1 MDLITEDWKTEVPVD
16 MEVAGGFKRTMTQL
30 KLQEGAMGVVDTVIV
45 FRILKM
51 MTRKWEE
58 MDAFKFGL
66 IDANGK
72 RIKGVKPKTS
82 EEKNSFT
89 LLHRLVF
96 NLKRV
101 LELLPFG
108 RTRLASYGASLAL
121 LKEHFNIDGE
131 PLERHFYQYLKEN
144 DMVLDLLEGHDN
156 LNNLEKGK
164 EYELRLSVWN
174 EEDNIGT
181 RGDRVQVLGKSD
193 NVMGVDIYKAYNI
206 NTDQSMLITGHD
218 VK

>member
-1 MDLITEDWKTEVPVD
+1 
-16 MEVAGGFKRTMTQL
+16 MTQVDL
-30 KLQEGAMGVVDTVIV
+30 KEGAMNVVDTVIV

-58 MDAFKFGL
+58 MDAYKFGL
-66 IDANGK
+66 IDDNGK
-72 RIKGVKPKTS
+72 RIKSKKPKTS

-108 RTRLASYGASLAL
+108 RTRLASYAASLAL

-131 PLERHFYQYLKEN
+131 SLERHFYQYLKEN
-144 DMVLDLLEGHDN
+144 DLVLDLLEGHDN
-156 LNNLEKGK
+156 MNNLQKGK
-164 EYELRLSVWN
+164 QYELRQSVWN
-174 EEDNIGT
+174 EEDNVGY
-181 RGDRVQVLGKSD
+181 RGDQVQVLGRTD
-193 NVMGVDIYKAYNI
+193 NVMGVDIYRVYNI
-206 NTDQSMLITGHD
+206 TQDQSMLITGHD
-218 VK
+218 IK

>member
-1 MDLITEDWKTEVPVD
+1 MKQV
-16 MEVAGGFKRTMTQL
+16 

-51 MTRKWEE
+51 LTRKWEE

-66 IDANGK
+66 IDDNGK
-72 RIKGVKPKTS
+72 RIKNVKPKGS
-82 EEKNSFT
+82 EQKNSYT

-108 RTRLASYGASLAL
+108 RTRLASYAASLAL
-121 LKEHFNIDGE
+121 LKENFNIDGE
-131 PLERHFYQYLKEN
+131 SLERHFYQYLKEN
-144 DMVLDLLEGHDN
+144 DLVLDLLEGHDN
-156 LNNLEKGK
+156 MNNLQKGLQ
-164 EYELRLSVWN
+164 YELRQSVWN
-174 EEDNIGT
+174 EEDCIGT
-181 RGDRVQVLGKSD
+181 RGDQVQVLGRTD
-193 NVMGVDIYKAYNI
+193 NVMGVDIYRVYNI
-206 NTDQSMLITGHD
+206 TQDQSMLITGHD

>member
-1 MDLITEDWKTEVPVD
+1 
-16 MEVAGGFKRTMTQL
+16 MTQVQL
-30 KLQEGAMGVVDTVIV
+30 KEGAMNVVDTVIV

-58 MDAFKFGL
+58 MDVFKFGL

-72 RIKGVKPKTS
+72 RIKSVKPKTS

-108 RTRLASYGASLAL
+108 RTRLASYAASLAL
-121 LKEHFNIDGE
+121 LKEHFEIDGKY
-131 PLERHFYQYLKEN
+131 LEESFYTHLKEN
-144 DMVLDLLEGHDN
+144 DLILDLLEGHDN
-156 LNNLEKGK
+156 MNNLQKGK
-164 EYELRLSVWN
+164 EYELRQSVWN
-174 EEDNIGT
+174 EEDNIGY
-181 RGDRVQVLGKSD
+181 RGDYVQVLGKTD
-193 NVMGVDIYKAYNI
+193 TVMGVDIYRVYNRSQ
-206 NTDQSMLITGHD
+206 DQSMLITGHD

>member
-1 MDLITEDWKTEVPVD
+1 ML
-16 MEVAGGFKRTMTQL
+16 
-30 KLQEGAMGVVDTVIV
+30 
-45 FRILKM
+45 
-51 MTRKWEE
+51 TRKWED

-66 IDANGK
+66 IDDNGK
-72 RIKGVKPKTS
+72 RIKGVKPKGS
-82 EEKNSFT
+82 EQKNSYT

-108 RTRLASYGASLAL
+108 RTRLASYAASLAL
-121 LKEHFNIDGE
+121 LKENFYIDGE
-131 PLERHFYQYLKEN
+131 ALERHFYSYLKEN

-156 LNNLEKGK
+156 LNNLQKGM

-174 EEDNIGT
+174 EENNIGI
-181 RGDRVQVLGKSD
+181 RGDRVQVLGKID
-193 NVMGVDIYKAYNI
+193 NVMGVDIYRAYNYDQ
-206 NTDQSMLITGHD
+206 DQSMIMAGHD

>member
-1 MDLITEDWKTEVPVD
+1 
-16 MEVAGGFKRTMTQL
+16 MTQVQL
-30 KLQEGAMGVVDTVIV
+30 KEGAMGVVDTVIV

-58 MDAFKFGL
+58 MDAYKFGL
-66 IDANGK
+66 IDDNGK
-72 RIKGVKPKTS
+72 RIKSKKPKTS

-108 RTRLASYGASLAL
+108 RTRLASYAASLAL

-131 PLERHFYQYLKEN
+131 SLERHFYQYLKEN
-144 DMVLDLLEGHDN
+144 DLVLDLLEGHDN
-156 LNNLEKGK
+156 MNNLQKGK
-164 EYELRLSVWN
+164 QYELRQSVWN
-174 EEDNIGT
+174 EENNVGY
-181 RGDRVQVLGKSD
+181 RGDQVQVLGRTD
-193 NVMGVDIYKAYNI
+193 NVMGVDIYRVYNI
-206 NTDQSMLITGHD
+206 TQDQSMLITGHD
-218 VK
+218 IK

>member
-1 MDLITEDWKTEVPVD
+1 MKQVN
-16 MEVAGGFKRTMTQL
+16 L
-30 KLQEGAMGVVDTVIV
+30 KEGAMGVVDTVIV

-51 MTRKWEE
+51 LTRKWED

-66 IDANGK
+66 IDDNGK
-72 RIKGVKPKTS
+72 RIKGVKPKGS
-82 EEKNSFT
+82 EQKNSYT

-108 RTRLASYGASLAL
+108 RTRLASYAASLAL

-156 LNNLEKGK
+156 LNNLQKGM

-174 EEDNIGT
+174 EENIIGQ
-181 RGDRVQVLGKSD
+181 RGDRVQVLGQTD
-193 NVMGVDIYKAYNI
+193 NVMGVAIYKAYNF
-206 NTDQSMLITGHD
+206 DQDESMLITGHD

>member
-1 MDLITEDWKTEVPVD
+1 
-16 MEVAGGFKRTMTQL
+16 MTQVQL
-30 KLQEGAMGVVDTVIV
+30 KEGAMNVVDTVIV

-72 RIKGVKPKTS
+72 RIKSVKPKTS

-108 RTRLASYGASLAL
+108 RTRLASYAASLAL
-121 LKEHFNIDGE
+121 LKEHFEIDGKY
-131 PLERHFYQYLKEN
+131 LEESFYTYLKEN
-144 DMVLDLLEGHDN
+144 DLVLDLLEGHDN
-156 LNNLEKGK
+156 MNNLQKGK
-164 EYELRLSVWN
+164 EYELRQSVWN
-174 EEDNIGT
+174 EEDNIGH
-181 RGDRVQVLGKSD
+181 RGDYVQVLGKTD
-193 NVMGVDIYKAYNI
+193 TVMGVDIYRVYNRSQ
-206 NTDQSMLITGHD
+206 DQSMLITGHD

>member
-1 MDLITEDWKTEVPVD
+1 
-16 MEVAGGFKRTMTQL
+16 MTQVDL
-30 KLQEGAMGVVDTVIV
+30 KEGAMNVVDTVIV

-58 MDAFKFGL
+58 MDAYKFGL
-66 IDANGK
+66 IDDNGK
-72 RIKGVKPKTS
+72 RIKSKKPKTS

-108 RTRLASYGASLAL
+108 RTRLASYAASLAL
-121 LKEHFNIDGE
+121 LKENFNIDGE
-131 PLERHFYQYLKEN
+131 YLERHFYQYLKEN
-144 DMVLDLLEGHDN
+144 DLVLDLLEGHDN
-156 LNNLEKGK
+156 MNNLQKGK
-164 EYELRLSVWN
+164 EYELRQSVWN
-174 EEDNIGT
+174 EEDCIGT
-181 RGDRVQVLGKSD
+181 RGDQVQVLGRTD
-193 NVMGVDIYKAYNI
+193 NVMGVDIYRVYNI
-206 NTDQSMLITGHD
+206 TQDQSMLITGHD

>member
-1 MDLITEDWKTEVPVD
+1 
-16 MEVAGGFKRTMTQL
+16 MTQVDL
-30 KLQEGAMGVVDTVIV
+30 KEGAMNVVDTVIV

-58 MDAFKFGL
+58 MDAYKFGL
-66 IDANGK
+66 IDDNGK
-72 RIKGVKPKTS
+72 RIKSKKPKTS

-108 RTRLASYGASLAL
+108 RTRLASYAASLAL

-131 PLERHFYQYLKEN
+131 ALERHFYQYLKEN
-144 DMVLDLLEGHDN
+144 DLVLDLLEGHDN
-156 LNNLEKGK
+156 MNVLQKGK
-164 EYELRLSVWN
+164 DYELRQSVWN
-174 EEDNIGT
+174 EEDNVGY
-181 RGDRVQVLGKSD
+181 RGDQVQVLGKTD
-193 NVMGVDIYKAYNI
+193 NVMGVDIYRVYNI
-206 NTDQSMLITGHD
+206 TQDQSMLITGHD
-218 VK
+218 IK

>member
-1 MDLITEDWKTEVPVD
+1 
-16 MEVAGGFKRTMTQL
+16 
-30 KLQEGAMGVVDTVIV
+30 MGRDGCIQSN
-45 FRILKM
+45 L
-51 MTRKWEE
+51 
-58 MDAFKFGL
+58 ASCQSS
-66 IDANGK
+66 DANGK

-108 RTRLASYGASLAL
+108 RTRLASYAASLAL

-193 NVMGVDIYKAYNI
+193 NVMGVDIYKAYNFD
-206 NTDQSMLITGHD
+206 TDQSMLITGHD

>member
-1 MDLITEDWKTEVPVD
+1 
-16 MEVAGGFKRTMTQL
+16 MTQVQL
-30 KLQEGAMGVVDTVIV
+30 KEGAMNVVDTVIV

-72 RIKGVKPKTS
+72 RIKSVKPKTS

-108 RTRLASYGASLAL
+108 RTRLASYAASLAL
-121 LKEHFNIDGE
+121 LKEHFEIDGKY
-131 PLERHFYQYLKEN
+131 LEESFYTHLKEN
-144 DMVLDLLEGHDN
+144 DLILDLLEGHDN
-156 LNNLEKGK
+156 MNNLQKGK
-164 EYELRLSVWN
+164 EYELRQSVWN
-174 EEDNIGT
+174 EEDNIGY
-181 RGDRVQVLGKSD
+181 RGDYVQVLGKTD
-193 NVMGVDIYKAYNI
+193 TVMGVDIYRVYNRSQ
-206 NTDQSMLITGHD
+206 DQSMLITGHD

>member
-1 MDLITEDWKTEVPVD
+1 
-16 MEVAGGFKRTMTQL
+16 MTQV

-51 MTRKWEE
+51 LTRKWEE
-58 MDAFKFGL
+58 QDAFKFGI
-66 IDANGK
+66 IDDKGK
-72 RIKGVKPKTS
+72 RIKSVKPKTS

-108 RTRLASYGASLAL
+108 RTRLASYAASLAL

-156 LNNLEKGK
+156 LNNLQKGM

-174 EEDNIGT
+174 EENNIGI
-181 RGDRVQVLGKSD
+181 RGDRVQVLGKID
-193 NVMGVDIYKAYNI
+193 NVMGVDIYRAYNYDQ
-206 NTDQSMLITGHD
+206 DQSMIITGHD

>member
-1 MDLITEDWKTEVPVD
+1 MNQVDLK
-16 MEVAGGFKRTMTQL
+16 
-30 KLQEGAMGVVDTVIV
+30 EGAMGVVDTVIV

-58 MDAFKFGL
+58 MDAYKFGI
-66 IDANGK
+66 IDDNGK
-72 RIKGVKPKTS
+72 RIKSKKPKTS

-108 RTRLASYGASLAL
+108 RTRLASYAASLAL

-131 PLERHFYQYLKEN
+131 SLERHFYQYLKEN
-144 DMVLDLLEGHDN
+144 DLVLDLLEGHDN
-156 LNNLEKGK
+156 MNNLEKGK
-164 EYELRLSVWN
+164 DYELRQSVWN
-174 EEDNIGT
+174 EEDNVGY
-181 RGDRVQVLGKSD
+181 RGDQVQVLGKTD
-193 NVMGVDIYKAYNI
+193 NVMGVDIYRVYNI
-206 NTDQSMLITGHD
+206 TQDQSMLITGHD
-218 VK
+218 IK

>member
-1 MDLITEDWKTEVPVD
+1 
-16 MEVAGGFKRTMTQL
+16 MTQL

-72 RIKGVKPKTS
+72 RIKGVKPKGS
-82 EEKNSFT
+82 EQKNSFT

-108 RTRLASYGASLAL
+108 RTRLASYAASLAL

-181 RGDRVQVLGKSD
+181 RGNRVQVLCKSD
-193 NVMGVDIYKAYNI
+193 NVMGVDIYKAYNFD
-206 NTDQSMLITGHD
+206 TDQSMLITGHD

>member
-1 MDLITEDWKTEVPVD
+1 
-16 MEVAGGFKRTMTQL
+16 MTQVNL
-30 KLQEGAMGVVDTVIV
+30 KEGAMNVVDTVIV

-72 RIKGVKPKTS
+72 RIKSVKPKTS

-96 NLKRV
+96 NLKRI

-108 RTRLASYGASLAL
+108 RTRLASYAASLAL
-121 LKEHFNIDGE
+121 LKENFNIDGDA
-131 PLERHFYQYLKEN
+131 LERHFYQYLKEN
-144 DMVLDLLEGHDN
+144 DLVLDLLEGHDN
-156 LNNLEKGK
+156 MNNLEKGK
-164 EYELRLSVWN
+164 EYELRQSVWN
-174 EEDNIGT
+174 EEDCIGT
-181 RGDRVQVLGKSD
+181 RGDQVQVLGKTD
-193 NVMGVDIYKAYNI
+193 NVMGVDIYRVYNI
-206 NTDQSMLITGHD
+206 TQDQSMLITGHD
-218 VK
+218 IK

>member
-1 MDLITEDWKTEVPVD
+1 MKQV
-16 MEVAGGFKRTMTQL
+16 

-51 MTRKWEE
+51 LTRKWEE

-66 IDANGK
+66 IDDNGK
-72 RIKGVKPKTS
+72 RIKGVKPKGS
-82 EEKNSFT
+82 EQKNSYT

-108 RTRLASYGASLAL
+108 RTRLASYAASLAL

-131 PLERHFYQYLKEN
+131 ALERHFYQYLKEN
-144 DMVLDLLEGHDN
+144 DLVLDLLEGHVN
-156 LNNLEKGK
+156 MNVLQKGK
-164 EYELRLSVWN
+164 DYELRQSVWN
-174 EEDNIGT
+174 EEDNLGY
-181 RGDRVQVLGKSD
+181 RGDRVQVLGKTD
-193 NVMGVDIYKAYNI
+193 NVMGVDIYRVYNY
-206 NTDQSMLITGHD
+206 NQDQSMLITGHD
-218 VK
+218 IKNVGIHEDN

>member
-1 MDLITEDWKTEVPVD
+1 
-16 MEVAGGFKRTMTQL
+16 MTQVQL
-30 KLQEGAMGVVDTVIV
+30 KEGAMNVVDTVIV

-72 RIKGVKPKTS
+72 RIKSVKPKTS

-108 RTRLASYGASLAL
+108 RTRLASYAASLAL
-121 LKEHFNIDGE
+121 LKEHFEIDGKY
-131 PLERHFYQYLKEN
+131 LEESFYTHLKEN
-144 DMVLDLLEGHDN
+144 DLILDLLEGHDN
-156 LNNLEKGK
+156 MNNLQKGK
-164 EYELRLSVWN
+164 EYELRQSVWN
-174 EEDNIGT
+174 EENNIGH
-181 RGDRVQVLGKSD
+181 RGDYVQVLGKTD
-193 NVMGVDIYKAYNI
+193 TVMGVDIYRVYNRSQ
-206 NTDQSMLITGHD
+206 DQSMLITGHD

>member
-1 MDLITEDWKTEVPVD
+1 
-16 MEVAGGFKRTMTQL
+16 MTQVQL
-30 KLQEGAMGVVDTVIV
+30 KEGAMNVVDTVIV

-72 RIKGVKPKTS
+72 RIKSVKPKTS

-108 RTRLASYGASLAL
+108 RTRLASYAASLAL
-121 LKEHFNIDGE
+121 LKEHFEIDGKN
-131 PLERHFYQYLKEN
+131 LEESFYTHLKEN
-144 DMVLDLLEGHDN
+144 DLILDLLEGHDN
-156 LNNLEKGK
+156 MNNLQKGK
-164 EYELRLSVWN
+164 EYELRQSVWN
-174 EEDNIGT
+174 EEDNIGY
-181 RGDRVQVLGKSD
+181 RGDYVQVLGKTD
-193 NVMGVDIYKAYNI
+193 TVMGVDIYRVYNRSQ
-206 NTDQSMLITGHD
+206 DQSMLITGHD

>member
-1 MDLITEDWKTEVPVD
+1 
-16 MEVAGGFKRTMTQL
+16 MTQVQL
-30 KLQEGAMGVVDTVIV
+30 KEGAMNVVDTVIV

-72 RIKGVKPKTS
+72 RIKSVKPKTS

-108 RTRLASYGASLAL
+108 RTRLASYAASLAL
-121 LKEHFNIDGE
+121 LKEHFEIDGKY
-131 PLERHFYQYLKEN
+131 LEESFYTHLKEN
-144 DMVLDLLEGHDN
+144 DLILDLLEGHDN
-156 LNNLEKGK
+156 MNNLQKGK
-164 EYELRLSVWN
+164 EYELRQSVWN
-174 EEDNIGT
+174 EEDNIGH
-181 RGDRVQVLGKSD
+181 RGDYVQVLGKTD
-193 NVMGVDIYKAYNI
+193 TVMGVDIYRVYNRSQ
-206 NTDQSMLITGHD
+206 DQSMLITGHD

>member
-1 MDLITEDWKTEVPVD
+1 
-16 MEVAGGFKRTMTQL
+16 MTQVNL
-30 KLQEGAMGVVDTVIV
+30 KEGAMNVVDTVIV

-58 MDAFKFGL
+58 MDAYKFGL
-66 IDANGK
+66 IDDNGK
-72 RIKGVKPKTS
+72 RIKTKKPKTS

-108 RTRLASYGASLAL
+108 RTRLASYAASLAL

-131 PLERHFYQYLKEN
+131 SLERHFYQYLKEN
-144 DMVLDLLEGHDN
+144 DLVLDLLEGHDN
-156 LNNLEKGK
+156 MNNLEKGK
-164 EYELRLSVWN
+164 DYELRQSVWN
-174 EEDNIGT
+174 EEDNVGY
-181 RGDRVQVLGKSD
+181 RGDRVQVLGKTD
-193 NVMGVDIYKAYNI
+193 NVMGVDIYRVYNY
-206 NTDQSMLITGHD
+206 NQDQSMLITGHD
-218 VK
+218 IK

>member
-1 MDLITEDWKTEVPVD
+1 
-16 MEVAGGFKRTMTQL
+16 MTQVDL
-30 KLQEGAMGVVDTVIV
+30 KEGAMNVVDTVIV

-58 MDAFKFGL
+58 MDAYKFGL
-66 IDANGK
+66 IDDNGK
-72 RIKGVKPKTS
+72 RIKSKKPKTS

-108 RTRLASYGASLAL
+108 RTRLASYAASLAL
-121 LKEHFNIDGE
+121 LKENFNIDGDA
-131 PLERHFYQYLKEN
+131 LEKHFYQYLREN
-144 DMVLDLLEGHDN
+144 DLVLDLLEGHDN
-156 LNNLEKGK
+156 MNNLQKGL
-164 EYELRLSVWN
+164 EYELRQSVWN
-174 EEDNIGT
+174 EEDCIGI
-181 RGDRVQVLGKSD
+181 RGDQVQVLGKTD
-193 NVMGVDIYKAYNI
+193 NVMGVDIYKVYNI
-206 NTDQSMLITGHD
+206 TQDQSMLITGHD

>member
-1 MDLITEDWKTEVPVD
+1 
-16 MEVAGGFKRTMTQL
+16 MTQVQL
-30 KLQEGAMGVVDTVIV
+30 KEGAMNVVDTVIV

-72 RIKGVKPKTS
+72 RIKSVKPKTS

-108 RTRLASYGASLAL
+108 RTRLASYAASLAL
-121 LKEHFNIDGE
+121 LKEHFEIDGKY
-131 PLERHFYQYLKEN
+131 LEESFYTYLKEN
-144 DMVLDLLEGHDN
+144 NLVIDLLEGHDN
-156 LNNLEKGK
+156 MNNLQKGK
-164 EYELRLSVWN
+164 EYELRQSVWN
-174 EEDNIGT
+174 EENNIGH
-181 RGDRVQVLGKSD
+181 RGDYVQVLGKTD
-193 NVMGVDIYKAYNI
+193 TVMGVDIYRVYNRSQ
-206 NTDQSMLITGHD
+206 DQSMLITGHD

>member
-1 MDLITEDWKTEVPVD
+1 
-16 MEVAGGFKRTMTQL
+16 MTQV
-30 KLQEGAMGVVDTVIV
+30 QIREGAMNVVDTVIV

-58 MDAFKFGL
+58 MDAYKFGL
-66 IDANGK
+66 IDDNGK
-72 RIKGVKPKTS
+72 RIKSKKPKTS

-108 RTRLASYGASLAL
+108 RTRLASYAASLAL
-121 LKEHFNIDGE
+121 LKEHFEIDGKY
-131 PLERHFYQYLKEN
+131 LEESFYNYLKEN
-144 DMVLDLLEGHDN
+144 NLVIDLLEGHDN
-156 LNNLEKGK
+156 KNNLEKGK
-164 EYELRLSVWN
+164 EYTLRTSVWN
-174 EEDNIGT
+174 EENNIGH
-181 RGDRVQVLGKSD
+181 RGDLVQVLGKSD
-193 NVMGVDIYKAYNI
+193 TVMGVDIYRVYNRSQ
-206 NTDQSMLITGHD
+206 DQSMLITGHD